1 MKKYFE
7 RIYRLSDYDS
17 ICPEERKRILAP
29 YIVADTLLAVNRL
42 LLAQGIGLQ
51 ITMQESSD
59 GDDMYCAVR
68 N

>member
-1 MKKYFE
+1 MKKHVE
-7 RIYRLSDYDS
+7 RVYQLSNYDS
-17 ICPEERKRILAP
+17 ICPEERKRVLAP

-51 ITMQESSD
+51 ITMHESSD
-59 GDDMYCAVR
+59 GDDMYCAVD